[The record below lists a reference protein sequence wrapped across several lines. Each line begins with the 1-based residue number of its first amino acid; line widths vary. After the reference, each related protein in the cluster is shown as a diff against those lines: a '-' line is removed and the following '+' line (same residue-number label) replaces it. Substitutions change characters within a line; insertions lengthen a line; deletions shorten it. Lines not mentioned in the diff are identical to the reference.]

1 MAAKRMIART
11 VLTAVILA
19 AFSLGY
25 VCGSI
30 GQRRADAQ
38 GLGNV
43 LEQAGKAGGSLGSI
57 GELGTSIVEMEK
69 HVSGLQKN
77 LDVLRK
83 VQSALTGK

>member
-1 MAAKRMIART
+1 MKTRPTIAR
-11 VLTAVILA
+11 VLLTLVIFA

-25 VCGSI
+25 VCGTI

-43 LEQAGKAGGSLGSI
+43 LGGAGLGSI
-57 GELGTSIVEMEK
+57 TEMGSSILEMEK

-77 LDVLRK
+77 LDVLKK

>member
-1 MAAKRMIART
+1 MTRRTIARA
-11 VLTAVILA
+11 VLAAVILG

-25 VCGSI
+25 VCGSV

-38 GLGNV
+38 GLGNI
-43 LEQAGKAGGSLGSI
+43 LEHAGKAGGSLG
-57 GELGTSIVEMEK
+57 ELGSSIVEMDK

>member
-1 MAAKRMIART
+1 MKTRRMIART

-25 VCGSI
+25 VCGSVT
-30 GQRRADAQ
+30 QRRADAQ
-38 GLGNV
+38 GVGNIM
-43 LEQAGKAGGSLGSI
+43 EQAGKAGGSLGSI
-57 GELGTSIVEMEK
+57 GELGSSIVEMDK
-69 HVSGLQKN
+69 HVTGLQKN

>member
-1 MAAKRMIART
+1 MKAKRMIART

-43 LEQAGKAGGSLGSI
+43 LEQAGKAGSLGSI
-57 GELGTSIVEMEK
+57 GELGTSIVEMDK

>member
-1 MAAKRMIART
+1 MTTPMIRRA
-11 VLTAVILA
+11 VLAAVILV
-19 AFSLGY
+19 AFALGY
-25 VCGSI
+25 VCGSL

-38 GLGNV
+38 GLGNI
-43 LEQAGKAGGSLGSI
+43 LEQAGKAGGSLGAV
-57 GELGTSIVEMEK
+57 GELGSSIVEMEK

>member
-1 MAAKRMIART
+1 MQRRPIARA
-11 VLTAVILA
+11 VLAGVILG

-25 VCGSI
+25 VCGSV

-38 GLGNV
+38 GLGTI
-43 LEQAGKAGGSLGSI
+43 LEQAGKAGGSLGAI
-57 GELGTSIVEMEK
+57 GELGSSIVEMDK

>member
-1 MAAKRMIART
+1 MKAKRMIART

-43 LEQAGKAGGSLGSI
+43 LDQAGKAGSLGSI

>member
-1 MAAKRMIART
+1 MTRRMIARA
-11 VLTAVILA
+11 VLTAVILG

-25 VCGSI
+25 VCGSV

-38 GLGNV
+38 GLGNI
-43 LEQAGKAGGSLGSI
+43 LEQAGKAGGSLGAV
-57 GELGTSIVEMEK
+57 GELGSSIVEMDK

-83 VQSALTGK
+83 VQGALTGK

>member
-1 MAAKRMIART
+1 MKTRRMFARA
-11 VLTAVILA
+11 VLTAVIFA

-25 VCGSI
+25 VCGSVT
-30 GQRRADAQ
+30 QRRADAQ
-38 GLGNV
+38 GLGNIM
-43 LEQAGKAGGSLGSI
+43 EQAGKAGGSLGAV
-57 GELGTSIVEMEK
+57 GELGSSIVDMEK

>member
-1 MAAKRMIART
+1 MTKRTIARAA
-11 VLTAVILA
+11 LAGVILG

-25 VCGSI
+25 VCGSV

-38 GLGNV
+38 GIGGM
-43 LEQAGKAGGSLGSI
+43 LEQAGKMGGSLGAV
-57 GELGTSIVEMEK
+57 GELGSSIVEMDK

-77 LDVLRK
+77 LEVLRK

>member
-1 MAAKRMIART
+1 MKTRRMIARS
-11 VLTAVILA
+11 VLTAVILT
-19 AFSLGY
+19 AFGLGY

-57 GELGTSIVEMEK
+57 SELGTSIVEMDK

>member
-1 MAAKRMIART
+1 MITPMIRRT
-11 VLTAVILA
+11 VLAAVILV
-19 AFSLGY
+19 AFALGY
-25 VCGSI
+25 VCGSL

-43 LEQAGKAGGSLGSI
+43 LEQAGKAGGALGSV
-57 GELGTSIVEMEK
+57 GQLGSSIVEMEQ
-69 HVSGLQKN
+69 HVTGLQKN